1 MSRHEKFFLIW
12 IAITLPLAMLL
23 TITGGVVCVF
33 NSFAGQVIFF
43 IGLGIAL
50 LCVMI
55 PYIIWC
61 TGGLIKLMKDED

>member
-1 MSRHEKFFLIW
+1 MSKKDKIFVIW

-23 TITGGVVCVF
+23 TIAGGVVCIF

-50 LCVMI
+50 FLVMI
-55 PYIIWC
+55 PYIIGC
-61 TGGLIKLMKDED
+61 IGGLIKLMKDED